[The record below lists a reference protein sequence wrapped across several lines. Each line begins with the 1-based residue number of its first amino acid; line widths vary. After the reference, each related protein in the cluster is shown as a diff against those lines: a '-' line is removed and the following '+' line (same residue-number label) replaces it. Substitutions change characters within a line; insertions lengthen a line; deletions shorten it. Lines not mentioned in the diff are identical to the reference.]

1 MARIGDMS
9 KKVFI
14 IGCSGQIGSRLT
26 ILLLRYGFVVHG
38 VSGSKPC
45 TIDDKN
51 HFCRKIDL
59 LNSTI
64 SLNLGEF
71 KPDIMVHT
79 AWVTSPGVFWEST
92 INYDWVKVSKKIIQ
106 EFKQSGGKYLV
117 VTSTCAEYSWESP
130 QPLSEISKANPKSNY
145 GKSKLELLNWVSS
158 TTIPFLWT
166 RTFFQFGLNEPDGRL
181 IPSLVDSLLAG
192 KKFEVRNPNDTR
204 DFIYIKDVAE
214 VLNTL
219 ICKEQLGIINIGTGY
234 GTEIRSITKLIADQ
248 IGRKDLV
255 IYCESEQPT
264 STVVSNPSKL
274 LSVISNYSWTSI
286 DKAITETIEARSRS
300 NFESQSKTK

>member
-1 MARIGDMS
+1 MS

-14 IGCSGQIGSRLT
+14 TGCSGQIGSRLT
-26 ILLLRYGFVVHG
+26 KLLLRYGFIVHG

-51 HFCRKIDL
+51 HFCHKIDL
-59 LNSTI
+59 LNSTA

-92 INYDWVKVSKKIIQ
+92 INYDWVKASKKIIQ

-117 VTSTCAEYSWESP
+117 VTSTCAEYSWESL
-130 QPLSEISKANPKSNY
+130 QQLSEISEASPKSNY

-166 RTFFQFGLNEPDGRL
+166 RTFFQFGLDEPSGRL

-192 KKFEVRNPNDTR
+192 KKFQVQNPNDIR
-204 DFIYIKDVAE
+204 DFIYIKDVTE

-219 ICKEQLGIINIGTGY
+219 ICKEQLGTINIGTGY
-234 GTEIRSITKLIADQ
+234 GTEIRSITNLIANK

-255 IYCESEQPT
+255 TYCASAQPT
-264 STVVSNPSKL
+264 STVVSNPVKL

-286 DKAITETIEARSRS
+286 DKAIAETIEARSRG
-300 NFESQSKTK
+300 NLET